1 MRLAIESVPVPP
13 GDDTIGVCLD
23 RTRRIPQQF
32 VSLCFPAPFVTLS
45 AGPLAPADPII
56 RVLLLLFVIVVIVF
70 VIASRSS

>member
-45 AGPLAPADPII
+45 QAAAPADPII